1 MPRQTGY
8 VIRIDGFL
16 PVDKTSLASQK
27 SAIDALSAA
36 VEAGDPSALL
46 KLMVGIKLRH
56 VFASKDVET
65 TGTATTTEKSAASP
79 PPKKPA

>member
-16 PVDKTSLASQK
+16 PVDKSSLASQK

-36 VEAGDPSALL
+36 IDAGDPSALL
-46 KLMVGIKLRH
+46 KLMVDVKLRH
-56 VFASKDVET
+56 AFSSRVEPPT
-65 TGTATTTEKSAASP
+65 PPPPTPPPAAPP
-79 PPKKPA
+79 PPKKTA